1 MCSGTEIQ
9 EEEKDVLIKHTKDSV
24 MKAIQVFIEQNQQM
38 MIVHYQ
44 TISLL
49 DTMTLLI
56 RNEYASEP
64 LCNDDTK

>member
-38 MIVHYQ
+38 MIV
-44 TISLL
+44 L
-49 DTMTLLI
+49 
-56 RNEYASEP
+56 
-64 LCNDDTK
+64 

>member
-9 EEEKDVLIKHTKDSV
+9 EEEKDVLIKHTKDSG

-56 RNEYASEP
+56 RNEYASKP